1 MDWFAPVNNYCERG
15 GPEYWAEPINAITN
29 AAFVIAALVMARR
42 LRGQSLPLAWA
53 MTVVLGAI
61 GIGSFLFH
69 THANR
74 LTGLMDVLPILAFI
88 LLYIFAATRDF
99 LGARPWVA
107 GLAVLGFFPF
117 TALLVPVFARVP
129 GIAVSAG
136 YAPIPALILLYALL
150 LRRRAPQTARGMVL
164 GAGLLTLSLAFRSA
178 DQAVC
183 DVFPPGTHFLWHILN
198 AVMLGWMIEVYRRH
212 HMHERGKAPR
222 IVLRNGPETE
232 PRGRP

>member
-1 MDWFAPVNNYCERG
+1 MDWFAPVNAYCERT
-15 GPEYWAEPINAITN
+15 GPDYWSEPVNAVTN
-29 AAFVIAALVMARR
+29 AAFLIAGVVMARR
-42 LRGQSLPLAWA
+42 LRGHDLPLAWA
-53 MTVVLGAI
+53 MVAVLTAI

-99 LGARPWVA
+99 LGARPWLA

-117 TALLVPVFARVP
+117 AAALVPVFARIP

-136 YAPIPALILLYALL
+136 YAPIPVLILLYALA
-150 LRRRAPQTARGMVL
+150 LRRTAPATARLMVI
-164 GAGLLTLSLAFRSA
+164 GAGILIVSLFFRSI

-183 DVFPPGTHFLWHILN
+183 DAFPLGTHFMWHILN

-212 HMHERGKAPR
+212 HAAKHDNARR
-222 IVLRNGPETE
+222 IVL
-232 PRGRP
+232 

>member
-29 AAFVIAALVMARR
+29 AAFLIAALVMASR
-42 LRGQSLPLAWA
+42 LRGQSLPLGWA
-53 MTVVLGAI
+53 MTVVLAAI
-61 GIGSFLFH
+61 GFGSFLFH

-99 LGARPWVA
+99 LGARAWVA

-117 TALLVPVFARVP
+117 AALLVPIFARIP
-129 GIAVSAG
+129 GLSVSAG
-136 YAPIPALILLYALL
+136 YAPIPVLILLYAWM
-150 LRRRAPQTARGMVL
+150 LRSRAPDTSRGMARGAEILIV
-164 GAGLLTLSLAFRSA
+164 SIIFRSI
-178 DQAVC
+178 DQALC
-183 DVFPPGTHFLWHILN
+183 EVFPLGTHFLWHILN

-212 HMHERGKAPR
+212 QMHERGNAPR
-222 IVLRNGPETE
+222 IVLSNASETD